1 MIYVNEKD
9 LVVPGELL
17 AEDDYY
23 SGRGTFEDDGKICS
37 KLLGLVSLRNKKIS
51 VIPLKSK
58 YLPKKGDVVI
68 GKIDDVR
75 FSMWGVDINSPY
87 SGILPASEVFGRDK
101 KELSR
106 VFDIG
111 DVLFLRIV
119 DVDEVKKVKL
129 GLKGRGM
136 GKFRGGV
143 IVDIAPTKV
152 PRLIGKKGSMINMI
166 KDKTGCKI
174 VVGQNG
180 LVWVKGNED
189 MEQIV
194 KNIIKLIEKEAHTSG
209 LTDRI
214 KNKLCLLIDGEL
226 PEEETEV
233 LEEKEEIVE
242 DSFEDGLKKPEIQD
256 FRDEVEKEI
265 AEELALEDSEDEE
278 LDYDDSED
286 EFDDDSDEF
295 DDDEYGEED
304 EDFADDDSDEFD
316 DEDEEFDDDS
326 DEFGDE
332 DLDDEELDYDDSED
346 DSEDELDDEEFVGIE
361 ELEESVESEEFMEDA
376 EETSDFIEEEII
388 ELDEEDSEEDSE
400 VFNEADDEEEFDVI
414 DDVEQ
419 ESEVIEDEAEV
430 IDDVEDESEVIE
442 DESEV
447 IDDVEEEASEDI
459 SDDELEEVIN
469 EAISEDEA
477 SEEVINEAIS
487 EDEAS
492 EEESQEESESEDKEE
507 DEEKKEEKS
516 KKPKFLD
523 TFEYI
528 NEQKKKNKSSF
539 DLSRADNSNSPTL
552 NISQRRGI

>member
-23 SGRGTFEDDGKICS
+23 PGRGTFEDDGKICS

-87 SGILPASEVFGRDK
+87 SGILPASEVFGREK

-136 GKFRGGV
+136 GKFKGGV

-226 PEEETEV
+226 PPEEEEAEEAEQEV
-233 LEEKEEIVE
+233 EEEDAFEE
-242 DSFEDGLKKPEIQD
+242 GLKKPELQD
-256 FRDEVEKEI
+256 FRDEVEKEL
-265 AEELALEDSEDEE
+265 AEEGFLDEDSEEDLDDEDSEEEEFEDDVEDFNDETEDYEDIDEEDLDDEDSEDE
-278 LDYDDSED
+278 D
-286 EFDDDSDEF
+286 E
-295 DDDEYGEED
+295 
-304 EDFADDDSDEFD
+304 
-316 DEDEEFDDDS
+316 
-326 DEFGDE
+326 E
-332 DLDDEELDYDDSED
+332 DLDDEDSEEEIEDFED
-346 DSEDELDDEEFVGIE
+346 DISDE
-361 ELEESVESEEFMEDA
+361 ELE
-376 EETSDFIEEEII
+376 
-388 ELDEEDSEEDSE
+388 
-400 VFNEADDEEEFDVI
+400 DVI
-414 DDVEQ
+414 
-419 ESEVIEDEAEV
+419 
-430 IDDVEDESEVIE
+430 
-442 DESEV
+442 
-447 IDDVEEEASEDI
+447 
-459 SDDELEEVIN
+459 SD
-469 EAISEDEA
+469 AISEDEEDVEEDSEDLED
-477 SEEVINEAIS
+477 SEEEISEEEAVEEDS
-487 EDEAS
+487 EDEDAV
-492 EEESQEESESEDKEE
+492 E
-507 DEEKKEEKS
+507 DEEAPEEEVEEVASQEDSEDDEKEEKS
-516 KKPKFLD
+516 KKPNFMD
-523 TFEYI
+523 TYEFI
-528 NEQKKKNKSSF
+528 NEQKKNNKSSF
-539 DLSRADNSNSPTL
+539 DLSRADNSKSPTL
-552 NISQRRGI
+552 NISQGRGI

>member
-23 SGRGTFEDDGKICS
+23 PGRGTFEDDGKICS

-87 SGILPASEVFGRDK
+87 SGILPASEVFGREK

-136 GKFRGGV
+136 GKFKGGV

-194 KNIIKLIEKEAHTSG
+194 KNVIKLIEKEAHTSG

-226 PEEETEV
+226 PPQEEEEV
-233 LEEKEEIVE
+233 EQVEEYEE
-242 DSFEDGLKKPEIQD
+242 DSFEDGLKKPELQD
-256 FRDEVEKEI
+256 FRDEVEKEL
-265 AEELALEDSEDEE
+265 AEEGFVDEADDFEDFDDEDSEDEIFDDSE
-278 LDYDDSED
+278 EDDDIDDEDSEEEDVEDFNDDSED
-286 EFDDDSDEF
+286 EEGFEDFDD
-295 DDDEYGEED
+295 
-304 EDFADDDSDEFD
+304 
-316 DEDEEFDDDS
+316 
-326 DEFGDE
+326 
-332 DLDDEELDYDDSED
+332 DLDDEDSE
-346 DSEDELDDEEFVGIE
+346 EE
-361 ELEESVESEEFMEDA
+361 
-376 EETSDFIEEEII
+376 
-388 ELDEEDSEEDSE
+388 DEEDSEDFEDFDDDLDDEDSE
-400 VFNEADDEEEFDVI
+400 EEVEEF
-414 DDVEQ
+414 E
-419 ESEVIEDEAEV
+419 
-430 IDDVEDESEVIE
+430 
-442 DESEV
+442 
-447 IDDVEEEASEDI
+447 EDI
-459 SDDELEEVIN
+459 SDDELEDVIN
-469 EAISEDEA
+469 EAISEDED
-477 SEEVINEAIS
+477 SS
-487 EDEAS
+487 EDADLVEDEENDDLEAS
-492 EEESQEESESEDKEE
+492 EEDADEDSEDKEE
-507 DEEKKEEKS
+507 EAKEDSEEEKEEKS

-539 DLSRADNSNSPTL
+539 DFSRADNSKSPTL
-552 NISQRRGI
+552 NISQGRGI

>member
-87 SGILPASEVFGRDK
+87 SGILPASEVFGREK

-136 GKFRGGV
+136 GKFKGGV

-194 KNIIKLIEKEAHTSG
+194 KNIIKLIEREAHTSG

-226 PEEETEV
+226 PPEEEEAEPEV
-233 LEEKEEIVE
+233 EE
-242 DSFEDGLKKPEIQD
+242 DSFEDGLKKPELQD
-256 FRDEVEKEI
+256 FREEVEKEL
-265 AEELALEDSEDEE
+265 AEEGFIDEDFDEDEDSEEEEFEEDLEDFNDETEDYEDIDEDLDEDEEDSEDED
-278 LDYDDSED
+278 LDESED
-286 EFDDDSDEF
+286 FDE
-295 DDDEYGEED
+295 
-304 EDFADDDSDEFD
+304 
-316 DEDEEFDDDS
+316 DEDEEDL
-326 DEFGDE
+326 DE
-332 DLDDEELDYDDSED
+332 DD
-346 DSEDELDDEEFVGIE
+346 
-361 ELEESVESEEFMEDA
+361 
-376 EETSDFIEEEII
+376 
-388 ELDEEDSEEDSE
+388 
-400 VFNEADDEEEFDVI
+400 
-414 DDVEQ
+414 
-419 ESEVIEDEAEV
+419 IEDLE
-430 IDDVEDESEVIE
+430 
-442 DESEV
+442 
-447 IDDVEEEASEDI
+447 EDI
-459 SDDELEEVIN
+459 SDDELEDVIS
-469 EAISEDEA
+469 EAISDDDENVDKDSEEDLEDEEA
-477 SEEVINEAIS
+477 ADDAEEDS
-487 EDEAS
+487 EDEDS
-492 EEESQEESESEDKEE
+492 EEDLE
-507 DEEKKEEKS
+507 DEEAADDAEEDKDDEDSDEDKDDKS
-516 KKPKFLD
+516 KKPNFMD
-523 TFEYI
+523 TYEYI
-528 NEQKKKNKSSF
+528 NEQKKNNKSSF
-539 DLSRADNSNSPTL
+539 DLGRADNSKSPTL
-552 NISQRRGI
+552 NISQGRGI

>member
-23 SGRGTFEDDGKICS
+23 PGRGTFEDDGKICS

-87 SGILPASEVFGRDK
+87 SGILPASEVFGREK

-136 GKFRGGV
+136 GKFKGGV

-189 MEQIV
+189 IEQIV
-194 KNIIKLIEKEAHTSG
+194 KNIIKLIEREAHTSG

-226 PEEETEV
+226 PPEEEEV
-233 LEEKEEIVE
+233 EEIVE
-242 DSFEDGLKKPEIQD
+242 EEAEEEDAFEEGLKKPELQD
-256 FRDEVEKEI
+256 FRDEVEKEL
-265 AEELALEDSEDEE
+265 AEEGFLDDDSEEDLDDDDSEEDEFEDDVEDFNDETEDYEDIDEEDLDDEDSEDE
-278 LDYDDSED
+278 D
-286 EFDDDSDEF
+286 E
-295 DDDEYGEED
+295 
-304 EDFADDDSDEFD
+304 
-316 DEDEEFDDDS
+316 
-326 DEFGDE
+326 E
-332 DLDDEELDYDDSED
+332 DLDDEDSEEEIEDFEDDISDEELEDVISDAISEDAEDVEEDSEDLEDSEEEISEEEAVEEDSEDEDAVEDEEAPEEEVEEVASQEDSED
-346 DSEDELDDEEFVGIE
+346 DE
-361 ELEESVESEEFMEDA
+361 
-376 EETSDFIEEEII
+376 
-388 ELDEEDSEEDSE
+388 
-400 VFNEADDEEEFDVI
+400 
-414 DDVEQ
+414 
-419 ESEVIEDEAEV
+419 
-430 IDDVEDESEVIE
+430 
-442 DESEV
+442 
-447 IDDVEEEASEDI
+447 
-459 SDDELEEVIN
+459 
-469 EAISEDEA
+469 
-477 SEEVINEAIS
+477 
-487 EDEAS
+487 
-492 EEESQEESESEDKEE
+492 
-507 DEEKKEEKS
+507 KEEKS
-516 KKPKFLD
+516 KKPNFMD
-523 TFEYI
+523 TYEFI
-528 NEQKKKNKSSF
+528 NEQKKNNKSSF
-539 DLSRADNSNSPTL
+539 DLSRADNSKSPTL
-552 NISQRRGI
+552 NISQGRGI